1 MLPVRTIL
9 HPTDF
14 SERSNYAF
22 RCACSLAQDYGA
34 RLVVLHVYTPLV
46 VGSPEGVFV
55 QSDIEDKEALR
66 EQFQQLQP
74 RDPSVQMECRIVEGD
89 SATEILRAAEE
100 TKCDV
105 IVLGTH
111 GRTGLSRLLL
121 GSVAEQVVR
130 RALCPVVTIKTP
142 LREAVSAEE
151 PASATAAGQPAAPP
165 G

>member
-1 MLPVRTIL
+1 MLPIRTIL

-46 VGSPEGVFV
+46 VGSPEGVAL
-55 QSDIEDKEALR
+55 QSATEDKEALR

-74 RDPSVQMECRIVEGD
+74 RDPNVQMECRIVEGD

-142 LREAVSAEE
+142 LRQAVSAEE
-151 PASATAAGQPAAPP
+151 PASATAVGQGVAPAG
-165 G
+165 